1 MLAVPAFAA
10 SPEAVAPR
18 HMTAV
23 VKADAKTGRLIRS
36 IVLETRVV
44 SSPPQDVSALHDLI
58 DQIASE
64 QGVET
69 HLVHSV
75 IRTESNYNANAVSP
89 KGALGLMQLIP
100 STARRFGV
108 LNAFDPSENIR
119 GGVRY
124 LRFLLDYYQGDY
136 PKTIAAYNAGE
147 AAVDR
152 YNGIPPYA
160 ETQNYVY
167 QVAKNL
173 KAARQTAAKPATLI
187 AQEIAPDPETP
198 KPIETSTGSDGRVYY
213 HTP

>member
-10 SPEAVAPR
+10 SPEAVAQH

-23 VKADAKTGRLIRS
+23 VKADAKTGRLVRS

-75 IRTESNYNANAVSP
+75 IRAESNYNANAVSP

-147 AAVDR
+147 AAVDK

-160 ETQNYVY
+160 ETRNYVY

-173 KAARQTAAKPATLI
+173 KAARQTVAKPALI